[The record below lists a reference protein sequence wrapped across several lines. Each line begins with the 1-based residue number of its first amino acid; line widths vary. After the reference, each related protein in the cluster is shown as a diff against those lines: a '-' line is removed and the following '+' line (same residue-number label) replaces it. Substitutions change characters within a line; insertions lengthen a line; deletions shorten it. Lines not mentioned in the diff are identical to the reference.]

1 MKKTSASYKL
11 SSLVAAAICG
21 MAIITA
27 LAMVG
32 VFSYSYFSTL
42 KNEFH
47 DRVRAEGQEISLE
60 LYSFLDRSMARLGEL
75 SRDNSIRVSIM
86 MGVDYPLA
94 EKLSEYDQAPP
105 GLDFFVLRNEDGR
118 VFSSSPRPYNE
129 IYVLNALQNTPYRC
143 SFCRVGKGG
152 FITVF
157 SLPIRS
163 RSDVVGSSAGL
174 VDFSRPELK
183 SIFHNLESNRI
194 VIFEKGMAYDLFSGK
209 ALPFSFGDSA
219 MAADVL
225 EASLG
230 KNMNGVLYRSS
241 LVPGLAYWVSDA
253 RLNESLKRFFWLLL
267 PLFGVVIGMCILVS
281 LYLSNILTRP
291 LRDITASAEAIS
303 TGGGEYI
310 PERTGHISEIN
321 ALGNALASMLES
333 LRRTRGLEQYQFF
346 FDNVDDL
353 VCITDI
359 DGFFLKVNSRGSDF
373 LGYNY
378 EEFRKKTFF
387 EIVPTYERESLRGT
401 LLSVFASSNSRQFE
415 YPAIS
420 KSGKIIFTDIVSR
433 RISYEGQDVL
443 LSVVRDVTD
452 RKRDEE
458 ELQRYASEL
467 LRAKEVEERN
477 SAHMADTLKKLEEA
491 MARAEVANRTK
502 SEFLAQMSHE
512 IRTPMNSIL
521 GMADMLSDTSL
532 TAEQKSYVSI
542 FRNSG
547 KALLTLIND
556 ILDLSK
562 IESGKLTLEMT
573 EFNIDELVDDVAG
586 IMSVTAWKKGLI
598 FGCHVDPLCPS
609 DFVGDP
615 TRIKQILVN
624 LLSNAI
630 KFTDSG
636 SVMVEIS
643 SRSGSEGRAVLE
655 MVVSDSGI
663 GISEEKQKVIFENF
677 VQADSSTTRKYGG
690 TGLGLSITR
699 NLVEMMNGSINVR
712 NISSGGAEFRVE
724 IVIGSVEILKDYD
737 AEVRAVLRGREVL
750 IIDDR
755 ASVRE
760 YLCKCFSAW
769 GAECTHAG
777 DLDFGF
783 AQSDSGRNNAELVIV
798 SDRLGEDGDA
808 LSEVEAIKSRLNNDS
823 PVFCTLSSS
832 PGLSSNRPEVNL
844 LFGVKG
850 SVGWPATRGSLLR
863 AMLEIYGASSTP
875 AAKQE
880 ERISMTPLRILIAED
895 SENNRVLYSFF
906 LKDTPFRLRY
916 AVDGEEAV
924 RIYRENNFDLVL
936 MDIQMPVKNGLEAT
950 REIRAYEAESGYP
963 PTPVVALTAN
973 ARAEDREQC
982 LEAGC
987 SGFLPKPI
995 KKITLIKGIL
1005 KYGS

>member
-1 MKKTSASYKL
+1 MIKTSASYKL

-27 LAMVG
+27 LAMGG

-47 DRVRAEGQEISLE
+47 DRVRAEGQEVSLE
-60 LYSFLDRSMARLGEL
+60 LYSFLDRAMARLGEL
-75 SRDNSIRVSIM
+75 SRDNSIRVAIM

-105 GLDFFVLRNEDGR
+105 GLDFFVQRNEDGR
-118 VFSSSPRPYNE
+118 VFSSSARPFNE
-129 IYVLNALQNTPYRC
+129 SYVLNALQNSPYRC
-143 SFCRVGKGG
+143 SFCRSGEGG

-163 RSDVVGSSAGL
+163 RSELVGSSAGL

-183 SIFHNLESNRI
+183 SIFHYSESSI
-194 VIFEKGMAYDLFSGK
+194 LVLFEKGIAYDLFTGK
-209 ALPFSFGDSA
+209 ALPFSFNDSSLDA
-219 MAADVL
+219 NII

-230 KNMNGVLYRSS
+230 KNKNGVLYRSS
-241 LVPGLAYWVSDA
+241 LVPGFAYWVSDA
-253 RLNESLKRFFWLLL
+253 RLNESVRQTFLLLL
-267 PLFGVVIGMCILVS
+267 PLFGVVIVMCILVS

-291 LRDITASAEAIS
+291 LSDITASAEAIS
-303 TGGGEYI
+303 TGGEKDI
-310 PERTGHISEIN
+310 PERAGHIFEIN
-321 ALGNALASMLES
+321 ALGNALSSMLES
-333 LRRTRGLEQYQFF
+333 LRKTRGLEQYQFF

-373 LGYNY
+373 LGYDYN
-378 EEFRKKTFF
+378 EFLKKTVF
-387 EIVPTYERESLRGT
+387 EIVPAYERESLRGT
-401 LLSVFASSNSRQFE
+401 LHSVFASSDSRQFE

-420 KSGKIIFTDIVSR
+420 KSGEIIFTDIVSR
-433 RISYEGQDVL
+433 RISYQGQDVL

-532 TAEQKSYVSI
+532 TSEQKSYVSI

-573 EFNIDELVDDVAG
+573 EFSIDDLIDDVAG
-586 IMSVTAWKKGLI
+586 IMSVSAWKKGLV
-598 FGCHVDPLCPS
+598 FGCHVDPLCPGS
-609 DFVGDP
+609 FVGDP

-643 SRSGSEGRAVLE
+643 SKSGSEGCAVLE
-655 MVVSDSGI
+655 IVVSDSGI
-663 GISEEKQKVIFENF
+663 GISEEKQKVIFDNF

-699 NLVEMMNGSINVR
+699 NLVEMMDGSINVR
-712 NISSGGAEFRVE
+712 NIPSGGAEFRAE
-724 IVIGSVEILKDYD
+724 IKIGSVHTAQDYD
-737 AEVRAVLRGREVL
+737 SEVRDIIHGREVL
-750 IIDDR
+750 VIDER
-755 ASVRE
+755 VSIRE
-760 YLCKCFSAW
+760 YICKCFSAW
-769 GAECTHAG
+769 GAECTQAG
-777 DLDFGF
+777 DLNFGCV
-783 AQSDSGRNNAELVIV
+783 QSDSCRSNAELVIV
-798 SDRLGEDGDA
+798 SDRLGEDGDG
-808 LSEVEAIKSRLNNDS
+808 LSEVEAIKSRLNNEK

-850 SVGWPATRGSLLR
+850 SVGWPATRGSMMR
-863 AMLEIYGASSTP
+863 AMLDIYGAYSTP
-875 AAKQE
+875 AAKQDE
-880 ERISMTPLRILIAED
+880 NIAMTPLRILVAED
-895 SENNRVLYSFF
+895 SENNRTLYAFF

-924 RIYRENNFDLVL
+924 RMYRENNFDLVL
-936 MDIQMPVKNGLEAT
+936 MDIQMPVKGGLEAT
-950 REIRAYEAESGYP
+950 RDIRAYEAERGYP

-973 ARAEDREQC
+973 ARAEDKEQC
-982 LEAGC
+982 IEAGC

-995 KKITLIKGIL
+995 KKISLIKGIL
-1005 KYGS
+1005 RYGS